1 MEIEKLKEKTKR
13 DFNNTVCL
21 MGVIPFLSLVYLL
34 VGKTAS
40 FAAIPQEARYVMII
54 AVVMILS
61 GIITGRKL
69 IWALIEEV
77 LEKNKLAA
85 VSETVLSLGHEIN
98 NPLLIM
104 QGNLELLEN
113 DFIKNNIAPNL
124 RERLSQAK
132 SRCERIMEVTQKMS
146 SLTRPASVSISG
158 ESKMID
164 LAASG

>member
-21 MGVIPFLSLVYLL
+21 MGIIPFLSLVYLL
-34 VGKTAS
+34 VGKNAS
-40 FAAIPQEARYVMII
+40 FAAIPREARYIMAITV
-54 AVVMILS
+54 ILILA
-61 GIITGRKL
+61 GIVTGRKL

-85 VSETVLSLGHEIN
+85 ISETVLSLGHEIN

-104 QGNLELLEN
+104 QGNLELLEH
-113 DFIKNNIAPNL
+113 DFAKNNIADNL
-124 RERLSQAK
+124 KERLAQVK
-132 SRCERIMEVTQKMS
+132 NRCERIMEVTQKMS

-158 ESKMID
+158 DSKMID
-164 LAASG
+164 LAGSG